1 MAPDM
6 ILELRQEI
14 PMTRTQSNPLNAGVE
29 EDKETIT
36 ADMVSISMTFEVYNK
51 LKWSKKN

>member
-14 PMTRTQSNPLNAGVE
+14 PMTRTQYNPLNAGVE
-29 EDKETIT
+29 DDKETIT

-51 LKWSKKN
+51 LKWIKKN